1 MQAVSSHTQ
10 TGPHPMR
17 RYIAGQLQAGVDR
30 DTIVAELGKSGIEEQ
45 TARKLVEDI
54 YQETLSGPIKLGESS
69 SSIQAALL
77 GGLAASLVAGAIWGG
92 VALLTGWELGL
103 MAWFVGAAVGYA
115 VLLFS
120 KGETGSIHQIIAVGY
135 SILGILIGR
144 YVTFYVILKDFVQ
157 QELGPETA
165 AGMSIF
171 SPQLFSEFIRNLGEI
186 FGMWDLLWMAFACI
200 TAWKLTGDRG

>member
-1 MQAVSSHTQ
+1 
-10 TGPHPMR
+10 MR
-17 RYIAGQLQAGVDR
+17 RYIATQLQGGADR
-30 DTIVAELGKSGIEEQ
+30 EAIVAELGKSGIEEQ

-54 YQETLSGPIKLGESS
+54 YQETLNGPIKLSESS
-69 SSIQAALL
+69 PSLQPALL
-77 GGLAASLVAGAIWGG
+77 GGVAAALIAGAIWGG

-120 KGETGSIHQIIAVGY
+120 KGETSSTHQLIAVGY

-144 YVTFYVILKDFVQ
+144 YVTFYVILKEFVT

-171 SPQLFSEFIRNLGEI
+171 SLKLFGEFLG
-186 FGMWDLLWMAFACI
+186 GMGEFLGLWDLLWMAFACI